1 MKYTKKLLS
10 VLLSVALLCTA
21 LPTVLSVRAAD
32 RVDLVT
38 QLPTALTPS
47 AAFTAMAVGGSTDEQ
62 GEKANLWFDWSL
74 DSVGDTSYIQQTG
87 SAFATKFFEQQTR
100 VPTADDYLAASDD
113 DLPPIGFQFS
123 CILSDNITV
132 ESAQLG
138 VFPIQV
144 EGENI
149 GNYAISL
156 SGSSLLVTGSF
167 DKSVYARTSV
177 AGRHSMELNVDPQ
190 GDSDPEFSVEPKN
203 GQLQVAVEF
212 KTSGGGSGQP
222 NSNYTLQ
229 KSTLPRSDTDP
240 HITYTLTAGL
250 KPDAPADATLAGLV
264 FSDPIPQGLTVTGV
278 KLDGTALEDVSG
290 YTITDGTLSVTIP
303 AVGSAPVTSAV
314 VTVNTQA
321 DLATYQAFLEG
332 QERAF
337 QNTAVLHRADSP
349 KSLAISDPVTSDLKG
364 AFFAKSE
371 GQQVGSNGRRYQW
384 TVTAQTYFTG
394 GQVWLV
400 DRIQHIDTA
409 HMYELSGGSL
419 SYQLNGSS
427 YTAARDS
434 SFSTSYS
441 ALTADILQNSG
452 QNAPFY
458 YTCDTDHNSIDDE
471 AVLIIPL
478 TGAQL
483 GGPLTLKYC
492 TQVVEQSE
500 QDYQN
505 KVLKNDATMLWSA
518 VGYGPGPGEL
528 PAFSFSLQKET
539 TAHYNLGE
547 KTYSKYNQDTRLLTW
562 QFDVNQCGKE
572 MGDVRITDVLSDHS
586 QRFAAL
592 RWQVNGGAAQ
602 DIPYWDGTGTA
613 PAAPYYQKTADSG
626 ATSLTIHLGNIPAD
640 QLYTLF
646 LDTEVVDAAFL
657 ATQGSAVDPAIQNT
671 ATIYANVGGAPQVS
685 ALDAGKKLPNTLLTK
700 KAIKRDG
707 STEGSQ
713 YDYQAHA
720 VNWQVTVNPHHIPL
734 VDGVL
739 TDTLPVGTSFKALLS
754 VRRTTAAGGV
764 SDGDISS
771 LVDGAGTVTFT
782 DGSAVEL
789 SHDLATNDSGFS
801 ADTATI
807 TLRPSGGNTT
817 ADQYTFTFCTSVNQ
831 DYRDQTFVSMQ
842 QQKLV
847 NNAVLTGSVADI
859 VDGALSP
866 LSASAS
872 ATQTFKAPPADK
884 SGQYHANTQYG
895 DLGKVDYASWKVV
908 MNADQID
915 MAGASLV
922 DQLPSWFEL
931 DPSSVDIRE
940 AAIDAD
946 GKATVRPGAAAI
958 TEGLTAAYD
967 GFTFAVPT
975 QLARTPLII
984 TFDTLLVDSTSAGNM
999 KNGVSLRWD
1008 DGREAA
1014 TAQVQASGATA
1025 FDVGR
1030 YATALSVPYLQIDKT
1045 STNNAGFTADGRPL
1059 FALGG
1064 AEFTLVPLTYSSSGW
1079 APDPSSLTKTR
1090 TTAQTSGT
1098 ALFLFLQ
1105 RDTLYQLVETSA
1117 PAGYSAD
1124 TAPSYVVF
1132 QTKEPTAAYPA
1143 GTTVIDGS
1151 EHGASITVENQ
1162 PQTGGSQQQGS
1173 VWLTK
1178 QTETGQP
1185 LPGAVFTLHDKS
1197 GKTVDQQAT
1206 SGRSGLV
1213 HFDHVDP
1220 GQYTLDEQCPSG
1232 FATAPSYGVTV
1243 QYDTAAG
1250 YQFTMSGTSG
1260 LTGDPDSGYTVIN
1273 TYTVGDVSLRKT
1285 QSESADIPVSG
1296 AEFTIYADGQDQ
1308 PAAYLLE
1315 DPAVPGSYRLSST
1328 SMRGAAATA
1337 QNAYGDQYWQLQPDG
1352 QLMLLTGTYALRET
1366 VVPFGFSA
1374 SSGDPLCTF
1383 TVTDHTKGQPVQLQV
1398 QNGLAHVSKTVEKR
1412 WDDDGDR
1419 DGLRPAAVT
1428 VQLLAD
1434 GTPLGDPVQV
1444 TSQNGWTYTW
1454 PDLLY
1459 AHDGREIVYSVQE
1472 IAVPTGYTVHYSAG
1486 NLLITNTH
1494 QPQQT
1499 QRSVTKRWSD
1509 DGDQAAARPD
1519 TITVQLL
1526 ADGQAVGEPVQLDAQ
1541 SGWSYTWPQLPQ
1553 NSGGNPLRYAVQ
1565 EIDCPAGYTASYS
1578 DDTFTITN
1586 TYQPQAPITDRPGD
1600 SAHGGTAH
1608 TGDSNSTPLFWWL
1621 VPVSL
1626 LAAIPLFYR
1635 RQKRDRS

>member
-10 VLLSVALLCTA
+10 VLLSAALLCTA
-21 LPTVLSVRAAD
+21 LPTVLPVRAAD

-123 CILSDNITV
+123 CILSDNISV

-156 SGSSLLVTGSF
+156 SGGSLLVTGSF

-229 KSTLPRSDTDP
+229 KSALPRSDTDP

-278 KLDGTALEDVSG
+278 ELDGTALEDVSG
-290 YTITDGTLSVTIP
+290 YTITDGTLSIIIP

-364 AFFAKSE
+364 AFFSKSE
-371 GQQVGSNGRRYQW
+371 GQQVRSNGRRYQW

-434 SFSTSYS
+434 SFSASYS

-458 YTCDTDHNSIDDE
+458 YTCDTDHNGIDDE

-483 GGPLTLKYC
+483 SDPLILKYC

-547 KTYSKYNQDTRLLTW
+547 KTYSKYDQDTRLLTW

-602 DIPYWDGTGTA
+602 DVPYWDGTGTA
-613 PAAPYYQKTADSG
+613 PAAPYYQKATDSG

-640 QLYTLF
+640 QLYTLS

-801 ADTATI
+801 ADTATF

-817 ADQYTFTFCTSVNQ
+817 ADQYTFTFCTSVDQ
-831 DYRDQTFVSMQ
+831 DYRDQAFVSMQ

-940 AAIDAD
+940 ATIDAD
-946 GKATVRPGAAAI
+946 GKATVKPGAAAI

-1014 TAQVQASGATA
+1014 TAQVQASGAAA

-1079 APDPSSLTKTR
+1079 APDPSALTKTR

-1105 RDTLYQLVETSA
+1105 RDTLYLLVETSA
-1117 PAGYSAD
+1117 PAGYSVD

-1132 QTKEPTAAYPA
+1132 QTKDPTATYPA

-1151 EHGASITVENQ
+1151 EHGACITVENQ

-1178 QTETGQP
+1178 QTKTGQP
-1185 LPGAVFTLHDKS
+1185 LPGAVFTLHDRS

-1232 FATAPSYGVTV
+1232 FATAPSYEVTV
-1243 QYDTAAG
+1243 QYDTADG

-1260 LTGDPDSGYTVIN
+1260 LTGDPDSGYTVTN

-1328 SMRGAAATA
+1328 SVRGATATA

-1366 VVPFGFSA
+1366 VVPFGFNA

-1459 AHDGREIVYSVQE
+1459 ARGGREIVYSVQE
-1472 IAVPTGYTVHYSAG
+1472 IAVPTGYSVHYSADR
-1486 NLLITNTH
+1486 LLITNTH
-1494 QPQQT
+1494 QIQQT

-1553 NSGGNPLRYAVQ
+1553 NSGGQPLRYTAQ

-1608 TGDSNSTPLFWWL
+1608 TGDSSSTPLFWWL
-1621 VPVSL
+1621 VQVSL

>member
-21 LPTVLSVRAAD
+21 LPTVLPVRAAD

-123 CILSDNITV
+123 CILSDNISV

-138 VFPIQV
+138 AFPIQV

-156 SGSSLLVTGSF
+156 SGGSLLVTGSF

-229 KSTLPRSDTDP
+229 KSALPRSDTDP
-240 HITYTLTAGL
+240 HITYTLAAGL

-278 KLDGTALEDVSG
+278 ELDGTALEDVSG

-371 GQQVGSNGRRYQW
+371 GQQVGSNGRRYHW

-458 YTCDTDHNSIDDE
+458 YTCDTDHNGIDDE

-483 GGPLTLKYC
+483 SGPLTLKYC

-547 KTYSKYNQDTRLLTW
+547 KTYSKYDQDTRLLTW

-572 MGDVRITDVLSDHS
+572 MGDVCITDVLSDHS

-602 DIPYWDGTGTA
+602 DVPYWDGTGTA
-613 PAAPYYQKTADSG
+613 PAAPYYQKATDSG

-640 QLYTLF
+640 QLYTLS

-801 ADTATI
+801 ADTATF

-817 ADQYTFTFCTSVNQ
+817 ADQYTFTFCTSVDQ
-831 DYRDQTFVSMQ
+831 DYRDQAFVSMQ

-946 GKATVRPGAAAI
+946 GKATVKPRAAAI

-967 GFTFAVPT
+967 GFNFAVPT

-999 KNGVSLRWD
+999 KNGVSLRWN

-1014 TAQVQASGATA
+1014 TAQVQASGAAA

-1079 APDPSSLTKTR
+1079 APDPSGLTKTR

-1232 FATAPSYGVTV
+1232 FATAPSYEVTV

-1296 AEFTIYADGQDQ
+1296 AEFTIYADGQDH

-1374 SSGDPLCTF
+1374 PSGDPLCTF

-1398 QNGLAHVSKTVEKR
+1398 QNGLVHVSKTVEKR

-1454 PDLLY
+1454 SDLLY
-1459 AHDGREIVYSVQE
+1459 AHGGREIVYSVQE

-1494 QPQQT
+1494 QPHQT
-1499 QRSVTKRWSD
+1499 QRSVTKHWSD

-1553 NSGGNPLRYAVQ
+1553 NSGGKPLRYTAQ
-1565 EIDCPAGYTASYS
+1565 EIDCPAGYMASYS

-1608 TGDSNSTPLFWWL
+1608 TGDSSSTPLFWWL